1 MDKLA
6 RSNGLLRKKAAI
18 EVMATNI
25 GVEQKIVA
33 DKIGVSAPT
42 MRSWLADPQFIEDLY
57 TRYMEIAGFELPMVV
72 QATIEEAKRG
82 NVQAARLVLE
92 HFGKLENRLKIQVES
107 NFEKFMKSDSQDAE
121 FYEVTEGQEEVLEVL
136 SDSNIK
142 LPERDTINNDPAQRR
157 RDEKKRLKQR
167 ASIYNRTKTAEAKKE
182 QNERY
187 AIRKRAKAVDLD
199 LLPPGRHTKT
209 ARDQWMRKLIQ
220 LESEKDE

>member
-42 MRSWLADPQFIEDLY
+42 MRAWLADPQFIEDLY

-107 NFEKFMKSDSQDAE
+107 NFEKFMKSDPQDAE
-121 FYEVTEGQEEVLEVL
+121 FFEVTDGQEEVLEVL

-142 LPERDTINNDPAQRR
+142 LPGRDKINNDPAQRR
-157 RDEKKRLKQR
+157 KDEKNRLKQR
-167 ASIYNRTKTAEAKKE
+167 ASIYNRTKTDKAKKE

-209 ARDQWMRKLIQ
+209 VRDKWMDKLTQ
-220 LESEKDE
+220 LEQKE

>member
-1 MDKLA
+1 
-6 RSNGLLRKKAAI
+6 
-18 EVMATNI
+18 MATNI

-107 NFEKFMKSDSQDAE
+107 NFEKFMKSDAKDAE
-121 FYEVTEGQEEVLEVL
+121 FFEVTEGQEEVLEVL
-136 SDSNIK
+136 SDRNIK
-142 LPERDTINNDPAQRR
+142 LPERDIINNDPAQRR
-157 RDEKKRLKQR
+157 KDEKKRLKQR
-167 ASIYNRTKTAEAKKE
+167 ASIYNRTKTSKAKKE

-209 ARDQWMRKLIQ
+209 IRDQWMCKLTQ
-220 LESEKDE
+220 LEQKE